1 MKQWLVVDSSGNTRS
16 VWLEDG
22 ESLKPGWDK
31 KPKKLVVERLRDL
44 ILGSGE
50 TLDLFWGEAD
60 D

>member
-22 ESLKPGWDK
+22 ESLKPGWNK
-31 KPKKLVVERLRDL
+31 KPTKPVVERLRDL
-44 ILGSGE
+44 TAGSGE
-50 TLDLFWGEAD
+50 NVDLVWGKAD